1 MAITEVRFEKRKK
14 NEEQDERTEQREQR
28 AEKKRQCVYYSGIV
42 YVSTGNCGSS
52 YLDKQPDSK
61 CTV

>member
-28 AEKKRQCVYYSGIV
+28 AERAKSREKKAVRLLFWYCLCAYWQLWQQLS
-42 YVSTGNCGSS
+42 
-52 YLDKQPDSK
+52 
-61 CTV
+61 

>member
-1 MAITEVRFEKRKK
+1 MKGQSRESK
-14 NEEQDERTEQREQR
+14 EQREQR

-42 YVSTGNCGSS
+42 YVRTGNCGSS
-52 YLDKQPDSK
+52 YLDKQPDNK

>member
-1 MAITEVRFEKRKK
+1 MKGQSRESK
-14 NEEQDERTEQREQR
+14 EQR
-28 AEKKRQCVYYSGIV
+28 KKRQCVYYSGIV
-42 YVSTGNCGSS
+42 YVRTGNCGSS